1 MSTPVLTSAWQR
13 WLRDNWAR
21 GCREADMVQSM
32 VEAGWPREQAQ
43 QAVRAQGLAA
53 PSDAPPQA
61 TTTRA
66 EPAPPATAH
75 AHTEQPTP
83 RWNARGNWL
92 QVLDRRVRVSL
103 HLATPVVALVDD
115 FLSPQECEALMA
127 QSRRKLKRSA
137 IVDPAT
143 GRDAVIEARSS
154 EGTHFALAE
163 DAFIARI
170 DARIAALMN
179 WPQENGEGIQILR
192 YGVGGEYRAHWDYFA
207 PDDPGSAV
215 HLAHGGQRVSTLVM
229 YLNDVAEGGG
239 THFPD
244 LGLTI
249 TPKQGAALY
258 FEYCDAQG
266 RLEPRSLHAGL
277 PVLAG
282 EKWIATK
289 WMRQQRYV

>member
-1 MSTPVLTSAWQR
+1 MTTSTSILPTAWQQ
-13 WLRDNWAR
+13 WLRDNLAR
-21 GCREADMVQSM
+21 GCIASDLERAMI
-32 VEAGWPREQAQ
+32 EAGWDAELARRAIREAAAAQ
-43 QAVRAQGLAA
+43 PGTATTATMTSAAA
-53 PSDAPPQA
+53 PGSA
-61 TTTRA
+61 R
-66 EPAPPATAH
+66 
-75 AHTEQPTP
+75 TP
-83 RWNARGNWL
+83 RIALQSHWL
-92 QVLDRRVRVSL
+92 QAHDRTVRLRLCLDD
-103 HLATPVVALVDD
+103 PVVAVFDE
-115 FLSPQECEALMA
+115 FLDAQECETLIAR
-127 QSRRKLKRSA
+127 SRQKLKRSA
-137 IVDPAT
+137 IVDPAS

-154 EGTHFALAE
+154 EGTYFALAE
-163 DAFIARI
+163 DEFIARI

-192 YGVGGEYRAHWDYFA
+192 YGVGGEYRAHWDYFS

-215 HLAHGGQRVSTLVM
+215 HLARGGQRVSTLVM

-249 TPKQGAALY
+249 SPKQGAALY

-289 WMRQQRYV
+289 WMRQRRYA